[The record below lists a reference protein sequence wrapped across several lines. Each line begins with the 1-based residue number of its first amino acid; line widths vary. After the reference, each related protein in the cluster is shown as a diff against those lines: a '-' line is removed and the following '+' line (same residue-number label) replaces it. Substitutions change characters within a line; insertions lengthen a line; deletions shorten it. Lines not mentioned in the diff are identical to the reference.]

1 MKYLIWIVLA
11 VVIVLLIRM
20 LTPVKRRRSD
30 SAGGSGGGRNASD
43 PADRRRDAADRPP
56 GQELMMR
63 CNLCGVHL
71 PSSDAVF
78 ARGRVYCSAEHR
90 DADQA

>member
-11 VVIVLLIRM
+11 IVIVLLIRA
-20 LTPVKRRRSD
+20 LTPVKRRRGD
-30 SAGGSGGGRNASD
+30 AGGGARDTGPS
-43 PADRRRDAADRPP
+43 ADRRPDAADRRGP
-56 GQELMMR
+56 QELMMR
-63 CNLCGVHL
+63 CSLCGVHL

-90 DADQA
+90 DADPA